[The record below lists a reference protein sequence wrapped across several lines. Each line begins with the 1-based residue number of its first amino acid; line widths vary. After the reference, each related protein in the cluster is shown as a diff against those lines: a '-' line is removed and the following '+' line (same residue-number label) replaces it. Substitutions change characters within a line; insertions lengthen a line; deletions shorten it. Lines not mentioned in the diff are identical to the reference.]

1 MAEMHPDVESVVLS
15 EEDIRRIVS
24 RMGRQ
29 ISEDY
34 ADKNPLIVAV
44 LRGAF
49 VFTADLM
56 RAPPPGAGR
65 RGHPGACPLARPR
78 VGRHLGPSRCLCV
91 RH

>member
-56 RAPPPGAGR
+56 RAITVP
-65 RGHPGACPLARPR
+65 C
-78 VGRHLGPSRCLCV
+78 S
-91 RH
+91 